1 MRQLRRIAVL
11 SLHTSP
17 LAVPGG
23 GDAGG
28 MNVYVRSLSRE
39 LVGMGAEVDVFT
51 RMSSPDQ
58 DPVEYPRPGARLV
71 HLPGAPSAEVPKE
84 ELPSRLPEL
93 ERQLRRFVAAD
104 GGRYDVIHSHYWLSG
119 TVGLMLQQDWGIP
132 LVHSMHTMAK
142 VKNLHLLP
150 GEAPEPRTRIQGEQQ
165 VAAGAARLVANTL
178 TEAAELSDLYGAAA
192 GKIDVVP
199 PGVDLT
205 TFHPGGRGTARRTAG
220 IAEDEFHIL
229 FAGRIQ
235 VLKGPQVLLAA
246 AELLRQAHPRMKLRI
261 SIVGEPSGATRL
273 DLAPLIRRHG
283 LTGAVRHS
291 APVPAAQLASW
302 FRSADVVAVPS
313 YSESFGLVALEA
325 QACGTPVVAT
335 NVGGLPSAVSHGA
348 TGLLVDGHGPHDWAA
363 ALGELYEYPQF
374 RQRLGA
380 NAAIHAAA
388 FGWEQTAALTAHSY
402 QHAVDHFRSGRQIA

>member
-1 MRQLRRIAVL
+1 MRPLRRIAVL

-28 MNVYVRSLSRE
+28 MNVYVRFLARE
-39 LVGMGAEVDVFT
+39 LVAMGAEVDVFT
-51 RMSSPDQ
+51 RMTSPDQ
-58 DPVEYPRPGARLV
+58 APVEYPRPGARLV
-71 HLPGAPSAEVPKE
+71 HLPGAPSTEVPKE
-84 ELPSRLPEL
+84 DLPSRLPEL
-93 ERQLRRFVAAD
+93 ERQLRRFVAAE
-104 GGRYDVIHSHYWLSG
+104 GGGYDVVHSHYWLSG
-119 TVGLMLQQDWGIP
+119 SVGLALQQDWGVP

-142 VKNLHLLP
+142 VKNQHLLP
-150 GEAPEPRTRIQGEQQ
+150 GEAPEPRVRIQGEQQ
-165 VAAGAARLVANTL
+165 VAAGAARLIANTL
-178 TEAAELSDLYGAAA
+178 TEASELSGLYGAAP

-199 PGVDLT
+199 PGVDLK
-205 TFHPGGRGTARRTAG
+205 TFHPGGRSSARRAVRIG
-220 IAEDEFHIL
+220 EDEFHIL

-246 AELLRQAHPRMKLRI
+246 AELLRQAHPRLKLRL
-261 SIVGEPSGATRL
+261 SIIGEASGATRL
-273 DLAPLIRRHG
+273 DLEPLIRRHG
-283 LTGAVRHS
+283 LAGSVKLS
-291 APVPAAQLASW
+291 PPVPAGQLADW

-348 TGLLVDGHGPHDWAA
+348 TGLLVEGHGPQDWAA
-363 ALGELYEYPQF
+363 ALGELYEYPAF
-374 RQRLGA
+374 RARLGA

-402 QHAVDHFRSGRQIA
+402 QHAVDHFRASRQIA